1 MYAEKLTLEVEA
13 AKLGWK
19 VVKPPRVRGTSGV
32 EHSFTF
38 LAMSGNL
45 SYAFDVYDQVTEI
58 EVLKSYARKFDT
70 GSIVNLVSEGGTS
83 SPQAQSLAKEYG
95 MKILRPEEIRP
106 FIRSALVSNNP
117 EDSEAKRSLLSA

>member
-19 VVKPPRVRGTSGV
+19 VVKPPRVKGTSGV

-38 LAMSGNL
+38 LATSGNI

-83 SPQAQSLAKEYG
+83 SSEAQSLAKEYG

-106 FIRSALVSNNP
+106 FFRSALVENNAG
-117 EDSEAKRSLLSA
+117 DSEAKGSLFSV